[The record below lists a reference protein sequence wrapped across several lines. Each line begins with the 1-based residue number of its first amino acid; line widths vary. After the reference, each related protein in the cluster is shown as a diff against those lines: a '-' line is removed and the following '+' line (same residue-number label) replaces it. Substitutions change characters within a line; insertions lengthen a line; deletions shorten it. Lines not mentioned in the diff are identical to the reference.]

1 MPKNTYILL
10 SKVNRSRREYTT
22 TKSVIFIYI
31 YILELTMDKID
42 KMRMKSSG
50 NDSSR
55 SARSTKSASA
65 PRSSSSKTSKSIVK
79 KFMKGLMTTEELMKK
94 KEYKNKGLVR
104 LRVVLSPGDFKKKL
118 NPEMQINKEF
128 DAAVKGLKKTN
139 NKPLKF

>member
-1 MPKNTYILL
+1 M
-10 SKVNRSRREYTT
+10 
-22 TKSVIFIYI
+22 
-31 YILELTMDKID
+31 D

-55 SARSTKSASA
+55 SARTTKSAPASA
-65 PRSSSSKTSKSIVK
+65 PRSSSSKKSKNIVEN
-79 KFMKGLMTTEELMKK
+79 FMKDLMTTEKLMKK
-94 KEYKNKGLVR
+94 MEYKNKGLVR

-128 DAAVKGLKKTN
+128 DAVVKGLKKTN